1 MYCEWASL
9 QGEIQCDK
17 ANQSV
22 LHKFPATVGRD
33 VAYTV
38 VKSIAQ
44 NLSIAGSNSEPS
56 HLVSDKEVKW
66 TMEVLCFG
74 LSLPLTEQDTIKEC
88 VGVYCDWLSACTEP
102 KACVPRPVMENPNP
116 YTQDII
122 HHLLN
127 LFVPRPGSV
136 LDLVKRQALLC
147 HRTLR
152 AIEEVA
158 TKSTIL
164 TRDTWETLLKFLLAA
179 NDSLLSPPTEK
190 DDTGLSSYDIGDH
203 LCERVLSVL
212 FEIWL
217 LACYKCFPSPSL
229 WKTFR
234 NMCVNW
240 RHHETLVVQWHKVN
254 HALTARLLKFL
265 YGPDYPILQLGNVQE
280 EGGSQLIPDDMSYD
294 TIAQC
299 WFRYLHVLNNP
310 VDLCHPDIISN
321 TPKFRQHTM
330 PGNGVVDPIQHE
342 CLNKLPY
349 IFFRAM
355 RGISI
360 MVNAFLGIAQSVKA
374 EDELYTTQIS
384 RQISGP
390 STPPGQRK
398 PGRPISSVIA
408 GTLQKGSKM
417 AATVTTPKSSTLPP
431 NLSGHVSF
439 DARQPLASSRP
450 RCNSILHLFGA
461 WLFDAA
467 LARVSLHP
475 SHKETADKA
484 RTESRSSSFTD
495 SRHASIS
502 LDFPVMG
509 LNGDNTYEAGRAEAI
524 GALCRIFCAHKTG
537 EAILPTYYSRF
548 YIAMYYGLQTGDT
561 MSGQVLS
568 SIFFNSCD
576 LLRVNLDGVQLLVPY
591 ILTSIQLILSEN
603 SLPFKLNDDRTI
615 ELRRSCIHLLLSML
629 CLPLHFKDLKIK
641 DFVPADNVNQV
652 TTFISLRKRITE
664 LLLRA
669 LLIETDPTNT
679 QMLLGGLMLAVQDQA
694 MFEEAEQNTLQP
706 QHDTSTDS
714 EAHADTSHTSV
725 GTTSSDSS
733 YQESAYQR
741 LPQASHDVESAYG
754 LFGQATS
761 EVCTRLMVNWKTD
774 LNTALA
780 AMELLSGLAKV
791 QIKPPNLLM
800 CKRTVKWICDFIVF
814 QCNRPSQ
821 HHTRDLHSMI
831 VAAFKCLTLWLVEH
845 SRLLYDKECL
855 HNVLEVVEL
864 GISGSKSQIK
874 ATEAYSVTLKDSKS
888 VSLNKNRAS
897 DVPKFK
903 GDKELMPA
911 SMRVKEAAEGV
922 LTVIIQHVGAF
933 PPPCGPESL
942 FSLLDEKSLLKYCKG
957 NSLPEAGSPFKYF
970 VLDNS
975 IIVGLLEQPLG
986 NNEDPLPTV
995 TALIRGPFGRH
1006 AWTMQLRH
1014 SPRNNKI
1021 NSRSRS
1027 RLTDPGRPLPM
1038 ENVGIHHNI
1047 KHRYFPESAD
1057 KIPPSKADKS
1067 IPTLESLVKDNDR
1080 TDLNKLKS
1088 FIDKAVQFENEI
1100 SRRSKLNM
1108 KQSPF
1113 PSQDIECKTPRIT
1126 QEYQT
1131 ARLFLSHYGFLSLEA
1146 LKDNNNSSIPP
1157 ALVMLDTTNSG
1168 LFTDLEILDTVTSR
1182 DNDTVHIFYVKSG
1195 QKNFHDIID
1204 NVTSRSNVQSQFI
1217 EFLHSLGWPVDVRKH
1232 AGWTGHISTSWKVME
1247 PEEDISASDYQ
1258 MSTGGSVYDGRQQV
1272 LYWADVSSEVAFVV
1286 PSTESRI
1293 SSSNSSGD
1301 KSPLLTHKMAER
1313 AASDISINKPK
1324 TLSLDRADH
1333 VDKIKGDSPNSPHDQ
1348 PIFKKSGRQ
1357 PALMAGPDIK
1367 ILVVWLENFQ
1377 DHENFPTED
1386 ILSVTRTGMEHL
1398 NTSLMSSTTKSA
1410 EKDTFIIFI
1419 HALQNGLFRIH
1430 MQGITGR
1437 INMAIPLI
1445 DGMVVS
1451 RRTLGP
1457 MVRQTAINIGKRKRL
1472 ESETYQPPHVRRKLK
1487 IQEMA
1492 KQYRL
1497 KMSEPEFY
1505 TALFHD
1511 VPK

>member
-190 DDTGLSSYDIGDH
+190 DDIGDH

-864 GISGSKSQIK
+864 GISGSKSQ
-874 ATEAYSVTLKDSKS
+874 
-888 VSLNKNRAS
+888 NRAS

>member
-190 DDTGLSSYDIGDH
+190 DDIGDH

>member
-44 NLSIAGSNSEPS
+44 NLSLAGSNSEPS

-88 VGVYCDWLSACTEP
+88 VSVYCDWLSACTEP
-102 KACVPRPVMENPNP
+102 KACVPGPVRENPNP

-164 TRDTWETLLKFLLAA
+164 TRETWETLLKFLLAA

-190 DDTGLSSYDIGDH
+190 DDIGDH

-265 YGPDYPILQLGNVQE
+265 YGPGYPILQLGNVQE

-299 WFRYLHVLNNP
+299 WFRYLHVINNP

-321 TPKFRQHTM
+321 TPKFRQHAM

-374 EDELYTTQIS
+374 DDELYTSQIS
-384 RQISGP
+384 RQIPGP

-439 DARQPLASSRP
+439 DARQPLASARP
-450 RCNSILHLFGA
+450 RCDSILHLFGA

-537 EAILPTYYSRF
+537 EAILTTYYSRF
-548 YIAMYYGLQTGDT
+548 YIAMFYGLQTGET

-568 SIFFNSCD
+568 SIIFNSCD

-615 ELRRSCIHLLLSML
+615 ELRRSCTHLLISML

-679 QMLLGGLMLAVQDQA
+679 QMLIGGLMLAVQDQA

-733 YQESAYQR
+733 YQESAYHR
-741 LPQASHDVESAYG
+741 LHQTSQDVESAYG

-814 QCNRPSQ
+814 QCNRPNQ
-821 HHTRDLHSMI
+821 NHTRDLHSMI

-864 GISGSKSQIK
+864 GISGSKSQTK
-874 ATEAYSVTLKDSKS
+874 PAEAYSVTLKDSKS

-995 TALIRGPFGRH
+995 TSLIRGPFGRH

-1057 KIPPSKADKS
+1057 KIPPTKADKS

-1100 SRRSKLNM
+1100 SRKSKLNM
-1108 KQSPF
+1108 KHSPF

-1204 NVTSRSNVQSQFI
+1204 NVTSRTNVQSQFI

-1286 PSTESRI
+1286 PSTESRM
-1293 SSSNSSGD
+1293 SSSNTSGD

-1313 AASDISINKPK
+1313 AASDISLNKPK

-1333 VDKIKGDSPNSPHDQ
+1333 VDKIKGDSPISPQDQ

-1377 DHENFPTED
+1377 DHENFPTGD

-1398 NTSLMSSTTKSA
+1398 NTSLMSSTPKST

>member
-1 MYCEWASL
+1 MLLGKIKIETDPTNTQML
-9 QGEIQCDK
+9 LGKIKMETDPTNTQMLLGKIKIETDPTNTQMLLGKIKIETDPTNTQM
-17 ANQSV
+17 
-22 LHKFPATVGRD
+22 LLGRIKIETD
-33 VAYTV
+33 PTNTQMLLGKIKIETDPTNTQMLLGKIKIETDPTNTQMLLGKIKMETDPTNTKMLLGKIKIETDPTNTQMLLDV
-38 VKSIAQ
+38 VK
-44 NLSIAGSNSEPS
+44 G
-56 HLVSDKEVKW
+56 
-66 TMEVLCFG
+66 
-74 LSLPLTEQDTIKEC
+74 
-88 VGVYCDWLSACTEP
+88 
-102 KACVPRPVMENPNP
+102 
-116 YTQDII
+116 
-122 HHLLN
+122 
-127 LFVPRPGSV
+127 
-136 LDLVKRQALLC
+136 
-147 HRTLR
+147 
-152 AIEEVA
+152 
-158 TKSTIL
+158 
-164 TRDTWETLLKFLLAA
+164 
-179 NDSLLSPPTEK
+179 
-190 DDTGLSSYDIGDH
+190 
-203 LCERVLSVL
+203 
-212 FEIWL
+212 
-217 LACYKCFPSPSL
+217 
-229 WKTFR
+229 
-234 NMCVNW
+234 
-240 RHHETLVVQWHKVN
+240 
-254 HALTARLLKFL
+254 
-265 YGPDYPILQLGNVQE
+265 
-280 EGGSQLIPDDMSYD
+280 
-294 TIAQC
+294 
-299 WFRYLHVLNNP
+299 
-310 VDLCHPDIISN
+310 
-321 TPKFRQHTM
+321 
-330 PGNGVVDPIQHE
+330 
-342 CLNKLPY
+342 
-349 IFFRAM
+349 
-355 RGISI
+355 
-360 MVNAFLGIAQSVKA
+360 
-374 EDELYTTQIS
+374 
-384 RQISGP
+384 
-390 STPPGQRK
+390 
-398 PGRPISSVIA
+398 
-408 GTLQKGSKM
+408 
-417 AATVTTPKSSTLPP
+417 
-431 NLSGHVSF
+431 
-439 DARQPLASSRP
+439 
-450 RCNSILHLFGA
+450 
-461 WLFDAA
+461 
-467 LARVSLHP
+467 
-475 SHKETADKA
+475 
-484 RTESRSSSFTD
+484 
-495 SRHASIS
+495 
-502 LDFPVMG
+502 
-509 LNGDNTYEAGRAEAI
+509 
-524 GALCRIFCAHKTG
+524 
-537 EAILPTYYSRF
+537 
-548 YIAMYYGLQTGDT
+548 
-561 MSGQVLS
+561 
-568 SIFFNSCD
+568 
-576 LLRVNLDGVQLLVPY
+576 
-591 ILTSIQLILSEN
+591 
-603 SLPFKLNDDRTI
+603 
-615 ELRRSCIHLLLSML
+615 
-629 CLPLHFKDLKIK
+629 KIK
-641 DFVPADNVNQV
+641 IETDPTNTQM
-652 TTFISLRKRITE
+652 
-664 LLLRA
+664 LLGKIKIETDPTNTQM
-669 LLIETDPTNT
+669 LLGKIKIETDPTNTQMLLGKIKIETDPTNTQMLLGKIKMETDPTNT

-741 LPQASHDVESAYG
+741 LPQASQDVESAYG

-864 GISGSKSQIK
+864 GISGSKSQTK
-874 ATEAYSVTLKDSKS
+874 PTEAYSVTLKDSKS

-1157 ALVMLDTTNSG
+1157 ALVMLDTTNSA

-1258 MSTGGSVYDGRQQV
+1258 MCTGGSVYDGRQQV

-1301 KSPLLTHKMAER
+1301 KSPLLTHKVAER

-1377 DHENFPTED
+1377 DHENFPTKD

>member
-1 MYCEWASL
+1 
-9 QGEIQCDK
+9 
-17 ANQSV
+17 
-22 LHKFPATVGRD
+22 
-33 VAYTV
+33 
-38 VKSIAQ
+38 
-44 NLSIAGSNSEPS
+44 
-56 HLVSDKEVKW
+56 
-66 TMEVLCFG
+66 
-74 LSLPLTEQDTIKEC
+74 
-88 VGVYCDWLSACTEP
+88 
-102 KACVPRPVMENPNP
+102 
-116 YTQDII
+116 
-122 HHLLN
+122 
-127 LFVPRPGSV
+127 
-136 LDLVKRQALLC
+136 
-147 HRTLR
+147 
-152 AIEEVA
+152 
-158 TKSTIL
+158 
-164 TRDTWETLLKFLLAA
+164 
-179 NDSLLSPPTEK
+179 
-190 DDTGLSSYDIGDH
+190 
-203 LCERVLSVL
+203 
-212 FEIWL
+212 
-217 LACYKCFPSPSL
+217 
-229 WKTFR
+229 
-234 NMCVNW
+234 
-240 RHHETLVVQWHKVN
+240 
-254 HALTARLLKFL
+254 
-265 YGPDYPILQLGNVQE
+265 
-280 EGGSQLIPDDMSYD
+280 MSYD